1 MLMNSQ
7 MQGGG
12 DGVYLLITVTYNG
25 VLRTGLNKQELVN
38 KALFTIFVIV
48 LTELYPSRSVTAK

>member
-48 LTELYPSRSVTAK
+48 IDLI

>member
-1 MLMNSQ
+1 

-48 LTELYPSRSVTAK
+48 IDLI

>member
-1 MLMNSQ
+1 

>member
-1 MLMNSQ
+1 

-12 DGVYLLITVTYNG
+12 DRVCLLITVTYHG

-48 LTELYPSRSVTAK
+48 LTELYPSRSVISK